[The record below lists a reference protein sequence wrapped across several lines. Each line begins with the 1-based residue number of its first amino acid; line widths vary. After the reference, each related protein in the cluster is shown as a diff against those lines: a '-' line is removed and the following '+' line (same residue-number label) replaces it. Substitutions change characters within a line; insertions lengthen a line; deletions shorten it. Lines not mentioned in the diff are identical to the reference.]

1 MNKRPSTPR
10 LSIFWLQWLRR
21 WRLAEMRLLFLALVV
36 SVMAVSSVGFFTDRV
51 DRAMMK
57 QASRILGG
65 DLVIDSPR
73 PLPDKYRQIAQ
84 SLDLNQAE
92 AVSFSSMASKAGKLQ
107 LSQLKAVSDGYP
119 LQGQLEVS
127 ERLETTGTAIEG
139 LPARA
144 EAWAELRLFNELDAK
159 PGDKI
164 QLGRLEFTLSKVLT
178 KDPSRGTNLFQIA
191 PQIIINLDDLAATG
205 LLSPASRAKYALLLT
220 GAEGA
225 VKDLREALEPLLEP
239 SEEIESLEN
248 GAPTVQQSLQRA
260 GRFLG
265 LAALLSVVL
274 AGVAIALTSASL
286 VRHETKPV
294 AVLKAFG
301 LSRRTILL
309 DYLSNL
315 WFVALAA
322 AVIGLLIG
330 FALQFLLAG
339 WLAEFVDIDLP
350 APGTY
355 PLLTGLLTA
364 LIMVTGFAL
373 PNLLRLVNTSPMQIL
388 QGALHS
394 GGSMVWLVL
403 AGIVPAVFALLWLQ
417 AGDLRLALWLFVG
430 IALAL
435 LLFWLAATAFL
446 QGVTKLSLRRGWE
459 WLALMRHSRRSALL
473 VVVFAMGLFTL
484 LLLTV
489 LRTDLIERWQDTLPD
504 DAPNYFLINIQPA
517 EVKPLQDFF
526 NERDITAD
534 LYPMIRGRLV
544 AINGEAANA
553 GTVKNPEARRLFE
566 RELNLSSFTGFP
578 DSNVLLEGK
587 WFDGQSKKGFS
598 IEQGVG
604 ERLGV
609 GVGDTLTFDIAG
621 VPFTETIGSIREVR
635 WDSMQPNFF
644 VIAAPGAL
652 EDKPQTFI
660 TSLYLDPTKTE
671 TVPDMIRRF
680 PGITAID
687 TGAIVE
693 QVRSLIGQATFAVQ
707 GIFVFTLITGII
719 VLLAALQSQK
729 ADRRR
734 EIAILKSLG
743 AVHSVLKRRIWVEFI
758 LLGALAGLLAALF
771 TMLASNV
778 LGFYL
783 FELQVSIN
791 FWVLLFGTLAGAVLV
806 SVAAWFN
813 LKGLLGITPVALL
826 KG

>member
-1 MNKRPSTPR
+1 MSVQTATPS
-10 LSIFWLQWLRR
+10 LSVFWLQWSRR
-21 WRLAEMRLLFLALVV
+21 WRLAEMRLLFIALAV

-51 DRAMMK
+51 DRAMLK
-57 QASRILGG
+57 QASQVLGG

-73 PLPDKYRQIAQ
+73 PLPNEYRRIAA
-84 SLDLNQAE
+84 SLQLNKVE
-92 AVSFSSMASKAGKLQ
+92 TVSFPSMTSKDDKLQ
-107 LSQLKAVSDGYP
+107 LSRLKAVSAQYP
-119 LQGQLEVS
+119 LLGQLETSDQLQTSGVV
-127 ERLETTGTAIEG
+127 TEG
-139 LPARA
+139 LPPRG
-144 EAWAELRLFNELDAK
+144 EAWAELRLFNELAAK
-159 PGDKI
+159 PGDQV
-164 QLGRLEFTLSKVLT
+164 QLGRLQFTLSKVLT
-178 KDPSRGTNLFQIA
+178 KDPSRGTDVFQIA
-191 PQIIINLDDLAATG
+191 PQILINLDDLPATG
-205 LLSPASRAKYALLLT
+205 LLSPASRARHELLFT
-220 GAEGA
+220 GEDAAIRE
-225 VKDLREALEPLLEP
+225 LRETVEPLLTP
-239 SEEIESLEN
+239 SEEIQSLDN
-248 GAPTVQQSLQRA
+248 GVPTVQQALQRA

-309 DYLSNL
+309 DYLANL
-315 WFVALAA
+315 WVVALAA
-322 AVIGLLIG
+322 AGVGLAVG

-339 WLAEFVDIDLP
+339 WLATFVAIDLP
-350 APGTY
+350 TPGAY

-388 QGALHS
+388 QGALSS
-394 GGSMVWLVL
+394 GGSMVWLIA
-403 AGIVPAVFALLWLQ
+403 AGIIPAVFALLWLQ
-417 AGDLRLALWLFVG
+417 AGELRLAIWLFIG
-430 IALAL
+430 ISLAL

-446 QGVTKLSLRRGWE
+446 KGVTRLSLRRGWE
-459 WLALMRHSRRSALL
+459 WLALLRHSRRSTLL
-473 VVVFAMGLFTL
+473 VVVFATGLFTL

-489 LRTDLIERWQDTLPD
+489 LRTDLIERWQDTLPA

-517 EVKPLQDFF
+517 EVAPLQDFF
-526 NERDITAD
+526 RQRDISAD
-534 LYPMIRGRLV
+534 LYPMIRGRLTG
-544 AINGEAANA
+544 INGAAA
-553 GTVKNPEARRLFE
+553 SADTVENPEARRLFQ
-566 RELNLSSFTGFP
+566 RELNLSSFASLP
-578 DSNVLLEGK
+578 ESNELLQGK
-587 WFDGQSKKGFS
+587 WFDGQSKDGFS
-598 IEQGVG
+598 IEDGVG
-604 ERLGV
+604 DRLGV

-621 VPFTETIGSIREVR
+621 VPYTETITSIRKVS

-644 VIAAPGAL
+644 IIAAPGAL

-671 TVPDMIRRF
+671 TVPEMIRQF

-743 AVHSVLKRRIWVEFI
+743 AVHSVLKQRIWVEFI
-758 LLGALAGLLAALF
+758 LLGALAGLLAAVF
-771 TMLASNV
+771 TLLASNV
-778 LGFYL
+778 LGAYL

-791 FWVLLFGTLAGAVLV
+791 FWVILFGTLAGAMLV